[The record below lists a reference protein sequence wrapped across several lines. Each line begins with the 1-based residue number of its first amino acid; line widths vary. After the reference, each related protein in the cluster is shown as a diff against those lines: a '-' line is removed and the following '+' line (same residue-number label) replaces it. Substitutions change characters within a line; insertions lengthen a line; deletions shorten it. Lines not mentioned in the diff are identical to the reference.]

1 MTRDTFASQMRALE
15 DQVSAMADLART
27 MLEGGLR
34 SMETADLD
42 LAEHVASKAARLGE
56 MDEAIEKAA
65 LSLIM
70 LQAPVASDLR
80 RIGAILKLITY
91 LNRIGRYGFDMAKVT
106 KEVGPDGLRTVMPRL
121 VTLRSM
127 GRNVTSMLELV
138 ITAFRE
144 HRVADEQRLNDLEN
158 EVDAQRKSMFREA
171 VTYML
176 EDPKNLEAGA
186 HATMVARYLERCGD
200 NIMKMAE
207 KLHYAATG
215 QRVIL
220 N

>member
-1 MTRDTFASQMRALE
+1 MTRDTFATQMARLE
-15 DQVSAMADLART
+15 SDVAAMAEHARS
-27 MLEGGLR
+27 MLLEGLR
-34 SMETADLD
+34 SLETADLD
-42 LAEHVASKAARLGE
+42 LAESVAARAQRLAD
-56 MDEAIEKAA
+56 MDEEIEKSA
-65 LSLIM
+65 LGIIM

-80 RIGAILKLITY
+80 RIGAILKMITY

-106 KEVGPDGLRTVMPRL
+106 KEVGPAGLKPLRV

-127 GRNVTSMLELV
+127 GRNVGQMLDLV
-138 ITAFRE
+138 IDAFRA
-144 HRVADEQRLNDLEN
+144 HGVADETALGELEN
-158 EVDAQRKSMFREA
+158 EVDAQRRSAFREA

-176 EDPKNLEAGA
+176 EDPKNIEAGA
-186 HATMVARYLERCGD
+186 HLTMVARYLERCGD

-215 QRVIL
+215 RRVIL

>member
-1 MTRDTFASQMRALE
+1 MTRDTFASQLKRLE
-15 DQVSAMADLART
+15 ADVQAMAEHA
-27 MLEGGLR
+27 R
-34 SMETADLD
+34 SMLLDGLKSLETADPD
-42 LAEHVASKAARLGE
+42 LAENVAARAQRLAD
-56 MDEAIEKAA
+56 MDEQIEKAA
-65 LSLIM
+65 LGIIM

-106 KEVGPDGLRTVMPRL
+106 KEVGAAGLKPMKV

-127 GRNVTSMLELV
+127 GRNVGQMLDLV
-138 ITAFRE
+138 IAAFRD
-144 HRVADEQRLNDLEN
+144 HRIADEKALSELEN
-158 EVDAQRKSMFREA
+158 EVDAQRKSAFREA
-171 VTYML
+171 VSYML
-176 EDPKNLEAGA
+176 EDPKHIEAGA
-186 HATMVARYLERCGD
+186 HLTMVARYLERCGD

-215 QRVIL
+215 QRIIL